1 MRPTIRQRIF
11 DFSRLAFWIG
21 LVATMYVC
29 AALINISAKNT
40 SLREKS
46 DHLEESIITL
56 EAQVQDLEAQKA
68 YYQTEAYQERLARE
82 KLGLQNPG
90 EQVVI
95 TGQGDAERKV
105 QSAATTADVSLPKQS
120 HIEEW
125 LQFLFGS
132 EPT

>member
-1 MRPTIRQRIF
+1 
-11 DFSRLAFWIG
+11 
-21 LVATMYVC
+21 MYVC

-40 SLREKS
+40 SLREKA
-46 DHLEESIITL
+46 DRLEESIITL
-56 EAQVQDLEAQKA
+56 ESQVQSLEAQKA

-105 QSAATTADVSLPKQS
+105 QSTTSTADVSLPKQS

-125 LQFLFGS
+125 IQFLFGS
-132 EPT
+132 DQT